1 MPEGS
6 GPTGSLLD
14 VRELVAGYGK
24 LVVVR
29 GVSFRVDPGT
39 TTLILGLNG
48 AGKTTTLKAIA
59 GIIRP
64 IGGKIVFNGRDITYS
79 PAHER
84 ARMGLIMITD
94 NPIFPDMSVADNI
107 RLAMSPRHYSNDE
120 KAVSEALNY
129 FPELRKMASARAS
142 ALSGGQRKMLAMAMA
157 MVSRPRLLLLDE
169 PSTGLSPVM
178 VSKIVSYV
186 ADLKKMGITILL
198 AEQNPSFIEVADY
211 VMVMDMGRVKL
222 YGRAEE
228 VGKLEEVRRTFFQV
242 T

>member
-6 GPTGSLLD
+6 APTGSLLD

-107 RLAMSPRHYSNDE
+107 RLAASPRHYSNDE

>member
-1 MPEGS
+1 MSEGS
-6 GPTGSLLD
+6 RSPSPMLD

-29 GVSFRVDPGT
+29 GVTFHVDAGT

-64 IGGKIVFNGRDITYS
+64 MGGRILFEGMDITFA

-84 ARMGLIMITD
+84 ARKGLIMITD

-107 RLAMSPRHYSNDE
+107 RLAASPSYYRRDDD
-120 KAVSEALNY
+120 AVEEAFKY
-129 FPELRKMASARAS
+129 FPELRRMADARAS
-142 ALSGGQRKMLAMAMA
+142 TLSGGQRKMLAMAMA
-157 MVSRPRLLLLDE
+157 MVSRPKLLLLDE

-222 YGRAEE
+222 YGKAEE